1 MQTLGQTQACGHCG
15 YRVHLKMHG
24 PSYLQGKCVSTHSLS
39 CQHASKAC
47 SEGSPESGKWKQVNA
62 TSLML

>member
-15 YRVHLKMHG
+15 YCVHLKMHG
-24 PSYLQGKCVSTHSLS
+24 PSYLQGECHSLG

-62 TSLML
+62 TALKL